1 MGILEDVLRALE
13 RIPAWKRLQ
22 SAPQEIDQLKARVA
36 ALELRLAPATGDS
49 CPKCRVMTF
58 MLQRTVPEPGPFGD
72 LGAMQDE
79 YLCSS
84 CGYTKVHKR
93 NPG

>member
-22 SAPQEIDQLKARVA
+22 SAPQEIEQLKARVA
-36 ALELRLAPATGDS
+36 ALKQRLAQPAGDS
-49 CPKCRVMTF
+49 CPKCRAMTF
-58 MLQRTVPEPGPFGD
+58 MLQQTVPEPGPFGE

-79 YLCSS
+79 YSCSS
-84 CGYTKVHKR
+84 CGYTLVRKQGLR
-93 NPG
+93 

>member
-13 RIPAWKRLQ
+13 RIPAWRRLQ
-22 SAPQEIDQLKARVA
+22 SAPQEIELLKARVT
-36 ALELRLAPATGDS
+36 ALEQHLAQPAGDT
-49 CPKCRVMTF
+49 CPKCRAMTF
-58 MLQRTVPEPGPFGD
+58 MLQQTVPEPGPFGE

-79 YLCSS
+79 YACSS